1 MHMLGAH
8 VEVIGST
15 RLRFPPDTVSTLDAC
30 PPERSGGLWA
40 RMVAGSQLDEPE
52 TVEQVR
58 GDFGRLAQCT
68 DGRDERERDES
79 HRC

>member
-1 MHMLGAH
+1 MLGAH
-8 VEVIGST
+8 VEVIGLT
-15 RLRFPPDTVSTLDAC
+15 RLKFPPDAASALDAC
-30 PPERSGGLWA
+30 PAGSSGGLWA
-40 RMVAGSQLDEPE
+40 RMVAGSQLDGPE

-58 GDFGRLAQCT
+58 GDFGRSVQRT